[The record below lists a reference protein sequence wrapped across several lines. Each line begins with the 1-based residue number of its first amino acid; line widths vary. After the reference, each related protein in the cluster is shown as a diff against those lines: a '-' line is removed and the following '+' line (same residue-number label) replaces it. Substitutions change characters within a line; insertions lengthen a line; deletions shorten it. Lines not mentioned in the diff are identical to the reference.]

1 MLNQTCIV
9 VFINW
14 RLFTT
19 SSFGGPLE
27 FYQHYSLLFLKMF
40 VKIKLKHE
48 VNKKLILWHW
58 HGLGLFQ
65 ATISWFCFPLCSC
78 CWPEFKD
85 RNLK

>member
-19 SSFGGPLE
+19 SSFGDPLE

-48 VNKKLILWHW
+48 VNKKLIL
-58 HGLGLFQ
+58 
-65 ATISWFCFPLCSC
+65 
-78 CWPEFKD
+78 
-85 RNLK
+85 